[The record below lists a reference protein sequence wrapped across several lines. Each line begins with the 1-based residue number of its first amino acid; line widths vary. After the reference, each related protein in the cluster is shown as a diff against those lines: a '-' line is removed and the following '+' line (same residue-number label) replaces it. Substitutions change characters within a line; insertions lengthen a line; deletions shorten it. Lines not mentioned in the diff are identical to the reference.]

1 MLSRVA
7 NSICWMARYM
17 ERTNGMLRLL
27 RTNYIASQNELN
39 TASWSPILKLYS
51 DLPHEKARLLEQ
63 DSLRLI
69 AHLMFDVENSF
80 SVCNNIIQARENAR
94 AVQDNIT
101 TELWQCLNGY
111 YHLIKNPELKEQ
123 VLSGDPVSALDTLIQ
138 QGMLYYGTVDNT
150 MARGEG
156 FNFLN
161 IGKLL
166 ERSILSLD
174 MLTIRIAESN
184 GDTQIDG
191 SVWRYLLNTLSG
203 YELYLKSYRGKFV
216 TAYVVDQVIYNTDFP
231 HSVLYC
237 LMEMNRYFERL
248 KACSLPESYSQ
259 VEFRLG
265 RTLNNVKYSNADH
278 VQKSALLQF
287 LMVTRNDI
295 FDISNAFNKY
305 YFGNN

>member
-39 TASWSPILKLYS
+39 TSNWSSVMNLYS
-51 DLPHEKARLLEQ
+51 DLSREQAGILEE
-63 DSLRLI
+63 DSLNVLV
-69 AHLMFDVENSF
+69 HLMFDPENSF
-80 SVCNNIIQARENAR
+80 SVANNIFRARENAR

-101 TELWQCLNGY
+101 KELWQCLNDY
-111 YHLIKNPELKEQ
+111 YHLVKEPKLKEQ
-123 VLSGDPVSALDTLIQ
+123 VLSGDPVSALDSLIQ
-138 QGMLYYGTVDNT
+138 QGMLYYGIVDNT

-156 FNFLN
+156 YNFLN
-161 IGKLL
+161 IGKLM

-174 MLTIRIAESN
+174 MLTMKLTELN
-184 GDTQIDG
+184 GDSRIDS
-191 SVWRYLLNTLSG
+191 SVWRYLLYTLSG

-237 LMEMNRYFERL
+237 LTEMNRYFERL
-248 KACSLPESYSQ
+248 KTCSLPESYSQ
-259 VEFRLG
+259 VEFRIG

-278 VQKSALLQF
+278 VQMEALSQF
-287 LMVTRNDI
+287 LRSTRNEI
-295 FDISNAFNKY
+295 FEISNTFNKY
-305 YFGNN
+305 YFGHT

>member
-39 TASWSPILKLYS
+39 SGSWRSILKLYS
-51 DLPHEKARLLEQ
+51 DLPNEKTNSLEQ
-63 DSLRLI
+63 DSLSVI
-69 AHLMFDVENSF
+69 EHLMFDAENSF
-80 SVCNNIIQARENAR
+80 SVCNNIIRARENAR

-101 TELWQCLNGY
+101 KELWQCLNEY
-111 YHLIKNPELKEQ
+111 YHLIRNQQLRDQ
-123 VLSGDPVSALDTLIQ
+123 VISGDPVSALDALIQ

-174 MLTIRIAESN
+174 MLTIRITESN
-184 GDTQIDG
+184 GDGRIDG

-203 YELYLKSYRGKFV
+203 YELYLKTYRGKFV

-237 LMEMNRYFERL
+237 LSEMNRYFERL
-248 KACSLPESYSQ
+248 KTCSLPESFSQ
-259 VEFRLG
+259 VEFRIG

-278 VQKSALLQF
+278 VQLSALLEF
-287 LMVTRNDI
+287 LSVTRNEI
-295 FDISNAFNKY
+295 MEISNTFNKY
-305 YFGNN
+305 YFGHN

>member
-27 RTNYIASQNELN
+27 RTNYIASQNELDS
-39 TASWSPILKLYS
+39 ASWRSILKLYS
-51 DLPHEKARLLEQ
+51 DRPDEKSEFGPE
-63 DSLRLI
+63 DSLNVI
-69 AHLMFDVENSF
+69 EHLMFDSENSF
-80 SVCNNIIQARENAR
+80 SVCNNIVRARENAR

-101 TELWQCLNGY
+101 KELWQCLNDY
-111 YHLIKNPELKEQ
+111 YHLIRQPALRDQ

-138 QGMLYYGTVDNT
+138 QGMLYYGIVDNT

-156 FNFLN
+156 YNFLN

-166 ERSILSLD
+166 ERSVLSLD
-174 MLTIRIAESN
+174 MLTIRITEHS
-184 GDTQIDG
+184 GDQRLD
-191 SVWRYLLNTLSG
+191 SSAWRYLLYTLSG

-237 LMEMNRYFERL
+237 LTEMNRYFERL
-248 KACSLPESYSQ
+248 KTCSLPDSYAH
-259 VEFRLG
+259 VEFHIG

-278 VQKSALLQF
+278 VQLSALTDF
-287 LMVTRNDI
+287 LKTTRNEI
-295 FDISNAFNKY
+295 FEISNTINKY
-305 YFGNN
+305 YFGHN

>member
-39 TASWSPILKLYS
+39 SASWRSILQLYS
-51 DLPHEKARLLEQ
+51 DLPNEKTNSLEQ
-63 DSLRLI
+63 DSLSVI
-69 AHLMFDVENSF
+69 EHLMFDAENSF
-80 SVCNNIIQARENAR
+80 SVCNNIIRARENAR

-101 TELWQCLNGY
+101 KELWQCLNEY
-111 YHLIKNPELKEQ
+111 YHLIRNQQLRDQ
-123 VLSGDPVSALDTLIQ
+123 VISGDPVSALDALIQ

-174 MLTIRIAESN
+174 MLTIRITESN
-184 GDTQIDG
+184 GDGRIDG

-203 YELYLKSYRGKFV
+203 YELYLKTYRGKFV

-237 LMEMNRYFERL
+237 LTEMNRYFERL
-248 KACSLPESYSQ
+248 KTCSLPESFSQ
-259 VEFRLG
+259 VEFRIG

-278 VQKSALLQF
+278 VQLTALLEF
-287 LMVTRNDI
+287 LSVTRKEI
-295 FDISNAFNKY
+295 MEISNTFNKY
-305 YFGNN
+305 YFGHN